1 MQPHEQWL
9 TRAEDDLSFAQLGLR
24 ENYFSQVCFLSQQV
38 VEKCFKAFLLAK
50 GRTYPRLHKVIELA
64 ALCPEMQE
72 DLEPLKTELK
82 LIDEFYIP
90 TRYPDA
96 IPGGLPGGAPSADDA
111 ALALQ
116 TANAILGLVRS
127 HIKPLH

>member
-9 TRAEDDLSFAQLGLR
+9 ARAEEDLAFAQIGFR
-24 ENYFSQVCFLSQQV
+24 EKYFSQACFLSQQV
-38 VEKCFKAFLLAK
+38 VEKSLKGFLLAK

-64 ALCPEMQE
+64 NLCIELAV
-72 DLEPLKTELK
+72 DLEPLKNDLK

-96 IPGGLPGGAPSADDA
+96 IPGGLAEGLPGSDEAKSALDTAP
-111 ALALQ
+111 
-116 TANAILGLVRS
+116 AILELVRNRV
-127 HIKPLH
+127 